1 MDTPIALVTG
11 ANSGIG
17 KATARG
23 LIQRGYHVILW
34 CRTQESAASTAET
47 LRQDEHSAA
56 VDTLSTDLTDF
67 AALRKAA
74 ATLRERYDRLDVLI
88 NNAGVLK
95 KERATNAEGVEET
108 FAVNYLA
115 PFLLSHLLLPL
126 LLATAEAHDEARIV
140 NVGSDAH
147 RGAILFDADDMLTG
161 EAGLTAYMQ
170 SKLALVLFTNELARR
185 LASTGVTVNCVHPG
199 VVATNI
205 WRGSGILAWLA
216 RRVKWFFNSP
226 ESGAEGPLHL
236 ATSNEVA
243 EVTGAYF
250 DETSRTKPS
259 VAAFDEKTAAELWD
273 RSMQLVDLDPQETAY
288 TLPDAE

>member
-1 MDTPIALVTG
+1 MDTPVALVTG

-23 LIQRGYHVILW
+23 LVQRGYHVVLW
-34 CRTQESAASTAET
+34 CRSDASARATADT
-47 LRQDEHSAA
+47 LRREEHTDAVSEVSA
-56 VDTLSTDLTDF
+56 DLTDF
-67 AALRKAA
+67 AALRTAA
-74 ATLRERYDRLDVLI
+74 DEVRERFDRLDVLV

-95 KERATNAEGVEET
+95 ENRATNAEGVEET

-126 LLATAEAHDEARIV
+126 MLRTARAHGEARIV

-147 RGAILFDADDMLTG
+147 RGALLFDAEDMRTG
-161 EAGLTAYMQ
+161 DAGVTAYMQ

-185 LASTGVTVNCVHPG
+185 LKPTGVTVNCVHPG

-205 WRGSGILAWLA
+205 WRGPGILSWLV
-216 RRVKWFFNSP
+216 RRIKWFLNSP
-226 ESGAEGPLHL
+226 ETGAEGPLYV
-236 ATSNEVA
+236 ATSSDVEG
-243 EVTGAYF
+243 VTGAYF
-250 DETSRTKPS
+250 DETERTTPS
-259 VAAFDEKTAAELWD
+259 VAAFDEKTAAALWQ
-273 RSMQLVDLDPQETAY
+273 RSMELVDLDPDEVVY